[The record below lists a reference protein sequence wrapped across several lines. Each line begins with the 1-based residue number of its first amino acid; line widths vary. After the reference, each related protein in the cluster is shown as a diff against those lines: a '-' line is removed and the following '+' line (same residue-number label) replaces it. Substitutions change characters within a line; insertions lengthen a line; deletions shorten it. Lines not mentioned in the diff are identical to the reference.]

1 MLIMKIYLYLF
12 IANLYCN
19 AFKASFEHSEF
30 KEEHSWDSPAFSRP
44 RASEALRPLQP
55 EFIWGPSPEKTMII
69 LGQLRKLNCLS
80 TELSFYCTFAFK
92 ALVCKH
98 HTPQESA
105 LTRTRI
111 TGIRVSFLAIN
122 CILLIYNN
130 PPCVHLTKCHRHQSY
145 FLVSECTENT
155 ARKKEEKQSACFRE
169 ASFRNNFVILT
180 RLGPE

>member
-80 TELSFYCTFAFK
+80 TELFFYCTFAFK

-155 ARKKEEKQSACFRE
+155 AR
-169 ASFRNNFVILT
+169 
-180 RLGPE
+180 